1 MAKIYVPPKQGVAG
15 QLFDVA
21 FLLAL
26 VFAALFL
33 PLWLKIAVPSR
44 VEKLPEGVS
53 YTLAADGTTKQWTGL
68 SWEKLGQNPTM
79 QAQWEKLGYTVE
91 TAADIITQPFDYTID
106 TAGLVITGIVII
118 GFFVFLVVMSDRE
131 YRQVI
136 AEKFDGTTDR
146 RSIKGGLVNVGHSRK
161 CRLGH
166 CRGDLPLDGLGL
178 FRHQREIRRKRS
190 RELPRGP
197 R

>member
-1 MAKIYVPPKQGVAG
+1 MAKVYIPPKQSVAG

-33 PLWLKIAVPSR
+33 PLWLKIAVPLR
-44 VEKLPEGVS
+44 VEKLPEGVT
-53 YTLAADGTTKQWTGL
+53 YTVAADGAKQWTGL

-91 TAADIITQPFDYTID
+91 SAADIITQRFDYTID
-106 TAGLVITGIVII
+106 TAGVVITGVVII
-118 GFFVFLVVMSDRE
+118 GFFIFLIVMSDRE

-136 AEKFDGTTDR
+136 AEKFDGRD
-146 RSIKGGLVNVGHSRK
+146 
-161 CRLGH
+161 
-166 CRGDLPLDGLGL
+166 
-178 FRHQREIRRKRS
+178 
-190 RELPRGP
+190 
-197 R
+197 

>member
-1 MAKIYVPPKQGVAG
+1 MAKLYVPPKQGVLG

-68 SWEKLGQNPTM
+68 TWEKLGQNPTM
-79 QAQWEKLGYTVE
+79 QEQWQKLGYTVE
-91 TAADIITQPFDYTID
+91 TAAEIITQPFDYTID
-106 TAGLVITGIVII
+106 AEGLVITVIVVI
-118 GFFVFLVVMSDRE
+118 GYFVFLVIMSDRE

-136 AEKFDGTTDR
+136 AEKFGGSSDR
-146 RSIKGGLVNVGHSRK
+146 R
-161 CRLGH
+161 
-166 CRGDLPLDGLGL
+166 
-178 FRHQREIRRKRS
+178 
-190 RELPRGP
+190 
-197 R
+197 

>member
-44 VEKLPEGVS
+44 VERLPEGVS
-53 YTLAADGTTKQWTGL
+53 YTMAADGTKQWTGL
-68 SWEKLGQNPTM
+68 SWEALGQNPTM
-79 QAQWEKLGYTVE
+79 QAQWEKLGYTIE
-91 TAADIITQPFDYTID
+91 SAADIITQPFDYTID
-106 TAGLVITGIVII
+106 MGGLLMTCVVVI
-118 GFFVFLVVMSDRE
+118 GFFIFLVVMSDRE

-136 AEKFDGTTDR
+136 AEKFDG
-146 RSIKGGLVNVGHSRK
+146 S
-161 CRLGH
+161 
-166 CRGDLPLDGLGL
+166 GDG
-178 FRHQREIRRKRS
+178 R
-190 RELPRGP
+190 
-197 R
+197 

>member
-1 MAKIYVPPKQGVAG
+1 MAKVYIPPKQSVAG

-44 VEKLPEGVS
+44 VEKLPEGVT
-53 YTLAADGTTKQWTGL
+53 YTMAADGTTKQWSGL

-91 TAADIITQPFDYTID
+91 SAADIITQQFDYTID
-106 TAGLVITGIVII
+106 TAGVVITGVVII
-118 GFFVFLVVMSDRE
+118 GFFVFLIVMSDRE

-136 AEKFDGTTDR
+136 AEKFDSRTDG
-146 RSIKGGLVNVGHSRK
+146 RSG
-161 CRLGH
+161 
-166 CRGDLPLDGLGL
+166 
-178 FRHQREIRRKRS
+178 
-190 RELPRGP
+190 
-197 R
+197 

>member
-1 MAKIYVPPKQGVAG
+1 MAKVYIPPKQGVAG

-53 YTLAADGTTKQWTGL
+53 YTVAADGARQWTGL

-91 TAADIITQPFDYTID
+91 TAAEIITQPFDYTID
-106 TAGLVITGIVII
+106 TVGLLITAVVII

-136 AEKFDGTTDR
+136 AEKFDGGTDR
-146 RSIKGGLVNVGHSRK
+146 RSV
-161 CRLGH
+161 
-166 CRGDLPLDGLGL
+166 
-178 FRHQREIRRKRS
+178 
-190 RELPRGP
+190 
-197 R
+197 

>member
-1 MAKIYVPPKQGVAG
+1 MAKTYVPPKQSVAG

-53 YTLAADGTTKQWTGL
+53 YSVAADGTRQWTGL

-79 QAQWEKLGYTVE
+79 QAQWEKLGYTLE
-91 TAADIITQPFDYTID
+91 SAADIITQPFDYTID
-106 TAGLVITGIVII
+106 TVGVLITGVVII
-118 GFFVFLVVMSDRE
+118 GFFVFLIVMSDRE

-136 AEKFDGTTDR
+136 AEKFGGATDPP
-146 RSIKGGLVNVGHSRK
+146 SM
-161 CRLGH
+161 
-166 CRGDLPLDGLGL
+166 
-178 FRHQREIRRKRS
+178 
-190 RELPRGP
+190 
-197 R
+197 

>member
-1 MAKIYVPPKQGVAG
+1 MAKVYIPPKQSVAG

-44 VEKLPEGVS
+44 VEKLPEGVT
-53 YTLAADGTTKQWTGL
+53 YTMAADGTTKQWSGL

-79 QAQWEKLGYTVE
+79 QAQWGKLGYTME
-91 TAADIITQPFDYTID
+91 SAADIITQQFDYTID
-106 TAGLVITGIVII
+106 TAGVVLTGVVII
-118 GFFVFLVVMSDRE
+118 GFFVFLIVMSDRE

-136 AEKFDGTTDR
+136 AEKFDGSTDG
-146 RSIKGGLVNVGHSRK
+146 RSG
-161 CRLGH
+161 
-166 CRGDLPLDGLGL
+166 
-178 FRHQREIRRKRS
+178 
-190 RELPRGP
+190 
-197 R
+197 